1 MNHFTGKLIEILMV
15 DDCLGDVDLTREA
28 LQEAKVRNHMLVARD
43 GEEALAILRREA
55 PHTQAPRPDLILLD
69 LNMPRKNG
77 FEVLE
82 VIKTDENL
90 KAIPVVIL
98 TSSQA
103 EQDIVQGYKLY
114 ANAYVVKPV
123 DLNQFI
129 KVVKSIEGFWLEI
142 VKLPPEADLRQQTAE
157 RAYR

>member
-1 MNHFTGKLIEILMV
+1 MINPRGDPVEILMV

-28 LQEAKVRNHMLVARD
+28 LEAAKMRNHLTAARD
-43 GEEALAILRREA
+43 GEEALAILKRQGA
-55 PHTQAPRPDLILLD
+55 HTAAPRPDLILLD

-82 VIKTDENL
+82 AIKADEDL

-103 EQDIVQGYKLY
+103 EQDIVKGYQLH

-123 DLNQFI
+123 GLEAFMT
-129 KVVKSIEGFWLEI
+129 VVKSIEGFWLEI
-142 VKLPPEADLRQQTAE
+142 VKLPPNHNTEPGAAPRE
-157 RAYR
+157 